1 MYPRV
6 GVLCGSGGI
15 VGYGCWCD
23 RHHLLI
29 HPQHRATQPIV
40 GHPSVHYSFSGYG
53 APSPVRWRISWHI
66 SMVPWLGWVV
76 IHLSYLC
83 AGILVHV
90 FRVTDGR
97 SGDSNHHSKAPPHRY
112 LNPIILWLVW
122 CGVGWWWAGVLSILG
137 ILIRDKSS
145 HALITICS
153 HHEKIV
159 SIISIKTNQHRV
171 PPELFHILWVWG
183 SLEPQNR

>member
-53 APSPVRWRISWHI
+53 APSVRWRISWHI

-112 LNPIILWLVW
+112 LNRDILLVLLISHQYTPILYPPLEYTNTIIIWYSTYLQSNTN
-122 CGVGWWWAGVLSILG
+122 LSTHLLL
-137 ILIRDKSS
+137 LII
-145 HALITICS
+145 HLITINL
-153 HHEKIV
+153 I
-159 SIISIKTNQHRV
+159 
-171 PPELFHILWVWG
+171 
-183 SLEPQNR
+183 